1 MKKKEDMMKLL
12 QEERI
17 GLRIGLSKSLLLVIL
32 LSDFIIPQ
40 IPFKGFCKL
49 TSFKVDSG
57 YTRIF
62 SFNFDQDEYSDLLVY
77 NPLDTK
83 AKIYRGITGFNF
95 ELKKEIFFPLQP
107 SRIEPIIAKNNIIED
122 YAFTSRKT
130 RSFGLYKFTNQ
141 GNLELINHLKFD
153 SYPENI
159 STADIDNDGD
169 VEFLLSGNS
178 FIGLSVIHK
187 LGNKLEENKI
197 VENKTF
203 VNAQFIDLNSDEI
216 KDFVAMSSI
225 DNTLHFYF
233 NNGRGVFT
241 ELRTIEV
248 NENVLALHVFD
259 LNYDSYPDIIISTTS
274 AIKIYFGDAVHSFE
288 NVVSISTPFQ
298 CKDFVIGD
306 FNRDGYFDFNCLSGS
321 EGEIFTIFAKDFYS
335 FYKEVLHT
343 KKDGIVDIIPFF
355 SKFVY
360 GSAFINKSG
369 EVSVLSRVMSL
380 SDDQDIALGVAPEVI
395 SKFDLT
401 DNGIVDLMFIDNFDQ
416 TLKFVI
422 RDPAGF
428 PDKLYTVNLSDKYK
442 SIIEFNNSKLLK
454 TFFCFSFNKRII
466 EAVEVNFLDYTFK
479 HEYYYTEGP
488 IEDLVVQPD
497 EAGNAELFI
506 LYSKSSS
513 LNYEIYSKTSLKYSN
528 KFYYGISYN
537 WFSPSI
543 ISTKDMQVGYW
554 STVNGFEN
562 FNLVKLEGDK
572 YETKQL
578 NQIKSGDLSIVS
590 ESNTSNN
597 FNEISFFSLI
607 SGQGRIFLLNG
618 SDNFNIYSQINSKY
632 GFRITNK
639 NQLFFDKINAIFVN
653 ASKDRSVYKLFPIQ
667 RKNQL
672 KITKIFEDIDI
683 SDFII
688 TNLDQRNH
696 HIIYTYNNLI
706 SIRKL
711 PK

>member
-1 MKKKEDMMKLL
+1 MKKKEDMMKLS

-17 GLRIGLSKSLLLVIL
+17 GLRTGLSKSLLLVIL

-57 YTRIF
+57 YTKIF

-83 AKIYRGITGFNF
+83 AKIYRGITGFKF
-95 ELKKEIFFPLQP
+95 EFKKEISFPLQP
-107 SRIEPIIAKNNIIED
+107 SRIEPIITKNNNIEG
-122 YAFTSRKT
+122 YAFTSRKN
-130 RSFGLYKFTNQ
+130 RSFGIYKFTNQ
-141 GNLELINHLKFD
+141 GNPELINHLKFD

-159 STADIDNDGD
+159 SIADIDNDGNL
-169 VEFLLSGNS
+169 EFLLSGNS
-178 FIGLSVIHK
+178 FNGLSVIHK
-187 LGNKLEENKI
+187 SGNKLEENKI
-197 VENKTF
+197 VQNKTF
-203 VNAQFIDLNSDEI
+203 INAQFIDLNSDEI
-216 KDFVAMSSI
+216 KDIVAMNSV
-225 DNTLHFYF
+225 DNTLHFLF
-233 NNGRGVFT
+233 NNGRAEFT
-241 ELRTIEV
+241 ELRTIDV

-259 LNYDSYPDIIISTTS
+259 LNYDSYPDIIISTS
-274 AIKIYFGDAVHSFE
+274 SSIKIYFGDATHSYE
-288 NVVSISTPFQ
+288 HVVSIATPFR

-321 EGEIFTIFAKDFYS
+321 DGEIFTIFAKDFNS
-335 FYKEVLHT
+335 FYKEILHT

-360 GSAFINKSG
+360 GSAFINKFG
-369 EVSVLSRVMSL
+369 EVNILSRVMSL
-380 SDDQDIALGVAPEVI
+380 SEDQDIVIGVAPEVI

-401 DNGIVDLMFIDNFDQ
+401 DNGIVDLMFIDNYDQ
-416 TLKFVI
+416 SLKFIV
-422 RDPAGF
+422 RDAAGF
-428 PDKLYTVNLSDKYK
+428 PDKLYAVNLSDNYK

-454 TFFCFSFNKRII
+454 TFYCFSLNKRII
-466 EAVEVNFLDYTFK
+466 EAVEVNFANYTFK
-479 HEYYYTEGP
+479 HDYYYSEGP

-497 EAGNAELFI
+497 EVGNAELFI
-506 LYSKSSS
+506 LYSKASC

-528 KFYYGISYN
+528 KIYYGISYN

-543 ISTKDMQVGYW
+543 ISTKKMQIGYW
-554 STVNGFEN
+554 NTVNGFEN
-562 FNLVKLEGDK
+562 FNLVGLEESK

-578 NQIKSGDLSIVS
+578 NKIKSGDLSIVC
-590 ESNTSNN
+590 ESKTTNN
-597 FNEISFFSLI
+597 FSEISFFSLI

-618 SDNFNIYSQINSKY
+618 NDNFNIYSQINSKY
-632 GFRITNK
+632 DFRITNK
-639 NQLFFDKINAIFVN
+639 NQLFFDKTNAIFVN
-653 ASKDRSVYKLFPIQ
+653 ASKERSVYKLFPIQ
-667 RKNQL
+667 GKNQL

-688 TNLDQRNH
+688 TNLDQRNY